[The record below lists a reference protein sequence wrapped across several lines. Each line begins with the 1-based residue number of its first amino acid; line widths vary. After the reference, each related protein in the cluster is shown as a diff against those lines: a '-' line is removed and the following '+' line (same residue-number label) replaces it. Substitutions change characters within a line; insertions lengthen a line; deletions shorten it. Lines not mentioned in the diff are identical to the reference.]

1 MSDDLV
7 AHLKRVDLFSGM
19 SKRALRRILDSGRE
33 VTHAP
38 GREVAAEGLGG
49 HAFHLI
55 LEGAAQVKV
64 GGVGRPDLGPGDYFG
79 EISVIDNKPR
89 SATVTAGDDGLK
101 VFAIPA
107 LGFRTALEKEPEM
120 AQALMVNLCARIRR
134 IEAAD
139 SGRT

>member
-7 AHLKRVDLFSGM
+7 AHLGRVDLFSGM
-19 SKRALRRILDSGRE
+19 SKRALRRVVESGRE

-55 LEGAAQVKV
+55 LEGVAHVQV
-64 GGVGRPDLGPGDYFG
+64 GSESRSDLGPGDYFG

-89 SATVTAGDDGLK
+89 SATVTAGPDGLRI
-101 VFAIPA
+101 FAIPS

-120 AQALMVNLCARIRR
+120 ALALMVNLCSRIRR

-139 SGRT
+139 LRRA